1 MIFFS
6 KRPSALTGPVWSYR
20 VHTSTCKVHDSS
32 LRLGVHIL
40 DSNHGVMI
48 GRSSNGSLDLE
59 TETTVRSAVLD
70 ARTAR
75 RRPKR
80 VTNAHDARTY
90 TPRTQTRTQ
99 TPRADATPRAHRRD
113 NRPSNRSHLSVR
125 LGRDPA
131 ARRAD
136 ERRRGGFAG
145 RRAEDVDH
153 GYGGY
158 ECGAY
163 ARVMA
168 RYCAR
173 AGGECRPAHRSEE
186 TFKRTLFRNSS

>member
-20 VHTSTCKVHDSS
+20 VHTSACLVHDLS
-32 LRLGVHIL
+32 LSLGVHTL

-75 RRPKR
+75 RRTKR

-90 TPRTQTRTQ
+90 TPRTRTH
-99 TPRADATPRAHRRD
+99 ADTAR
-113 NRPSNRSHLSVR
+113 
-125 LGRDPA
+125 GRDA
-131 ARRAD
+131 ARAPTR
-136 ERRRGGFAG
+136 
-145 RRAEDVDH
+145 
-153 GYGGY
+153 
-158 ECGAY
+158 
-163 ARVMA
+163 
-168 RYCAR
+168 
-173 AGGECRPAHRSEE
+173 
-186 TFKRTLFRNSS
+186 